1 MSVLQFEENPTLLDL
16 NITIDAYFFVINDF
30 EERLEKQPSSFL
42 EKRIVAL
49 NSAVCPYL
57 IKREELLDAQGA
69 V

>member
-16 NITIDAYFFVINDF
+16 NLTIDAYFFVINDF
-30 EERLEKQPSSFL
+30 EEKLEKEHCPYL
-42 EKRIVAL
+42 EKRITAL

-57 IKREELLDAQGA
+57 IQREELLDAQGA